1 MNAAHRD
8 ADREDE
14 DGRSN
19 DDDTYTSGKEKD
31 EAEEIIDPNEEE
43 TFVVDVTN
51 TNVNLHSLIV
61 RLNDGEV
68 EDFLQHP
75 MPPTPLL

>member
-1 MNAAHRD
+1 M
-8 ADREDE
+8 E
-14 DGRSN
+14 GSS
-19 DDDTYTSGKEKD
+19 DDDTTFRSGKEKD

-43 TFVVDVTN
+43 TYVVDVTN
-51 TNVNLHSLIV
+51 MNVNLHSLIV